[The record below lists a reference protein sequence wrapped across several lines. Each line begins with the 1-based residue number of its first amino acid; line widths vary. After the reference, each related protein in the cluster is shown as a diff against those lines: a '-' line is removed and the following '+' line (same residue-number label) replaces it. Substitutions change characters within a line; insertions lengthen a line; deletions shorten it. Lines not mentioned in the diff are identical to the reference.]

1 MAEVGCLNDGNFQ
14 NLQVEGRTDLG
25 VMQSKYVDFMSGN
38 TKNLSGTPKAIDDTA
53 ADAGVGGKR
62 CREKL
67 RHWLLLM
74 P

>member
-38 TKNLSGTPKAIDDTA
+38 RKIYQVRPK
-53 ADAGVGGKR
+53 R
-62 CREKL
+62 
-67 RHWLLLM
+67 
-74 P
+74 